1 MEDLNKI
8 IGNNLK
14 EIRLKHKE
22 TQEQLALVIGYNK
35 TTVANYESGYRLMDL
50 LNAYKIA
57 KHYGVSLDDFF
68 KGVHESWIQGKY

>member
-8 IGNNLK
+8 IGSNLK

-35 TTVANYESGYRLMDL
+35 TTIANYESGYRLMDL
-50 LNAYKIA
+50 ISAYKIA
-57 KHYGVSLDDFF
+57 KHYNISLDDFF
-68 KGVHESWIQGKY
+68 NGVHELWIQEKL